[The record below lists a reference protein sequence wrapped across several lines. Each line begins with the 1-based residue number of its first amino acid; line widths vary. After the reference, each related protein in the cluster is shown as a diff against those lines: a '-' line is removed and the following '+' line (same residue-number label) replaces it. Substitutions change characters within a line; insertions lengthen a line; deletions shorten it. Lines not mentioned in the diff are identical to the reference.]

1 MEHEMIN
8 ALLSLT
14 VALVVTLSSSGITAL
29 ADFLQAQRPITDG
42 RDAQHDTLVLADFA
56 TATDRDGWYSR
67 TDTVMGGISDSAMEI
82 SSTGYAL
89 FSGVVRFDNNGGFAT
104 VQTDLPRARNLA
116 GYDGLTLRFRG
127 DGKTYGISV
136 RNTNRAIGYE
146 ASFTTQPNTWQEVR
160 LPWRLFVP
168 KRSGDILS
176 GYVLDPSNIR
186 SMRLIISGQAG
197 PYALEVSHIGAYFE
211 QGLYQ

>member
-8 ALLSLT
+8 SF
-14 VALVVTLSSSGITAL
+14 VALSFAVVLTLSNSGITAL
-29 ADFLQAQRPITDG
+29 ADFLQAKSPTPDG
-42 RDAQHDTLVLADFA
+42 LDAQHDALVLYDFA
-56 TATDRDGWYSR
+56 TAADRDGWYSR
-67 TDTVMGGISDSAMEI
+67 TDTVMGGISDSAMQTTE
-82 SSTGYAL
+82 TGSAL
-89 FSGVVRFDNNGGFAT
+89 FSGVVRFENNGGFAT

-116 GYDGLTLRFRG
+116 VYDGLTLRIRG

-146 ASFTTQPNTWQEVR
+146 ATFATQLNTWQEVR
-160 LPWRLFVP
+160 LPWRIFVP

-197 PYALEVSHIGAYFE
+197 PYALEVAKIGAYE
-211 QGLYQ
+211 N

>member
-1 MEHEMIN
+1 MEHKMIN
-8 ALLSLT
+8 GLLSFSMLLVLT
-14 VALVVTLSSSGITAL
+14 LTNSGITAL
-29 ADFLQAQRPITDG
+29 ADFLQAQRPTPDG
-42 RDAQHDTLVLADFA
+42 LDAQHDELVLYSFADPSSLDA
-56 TATDRDGWYSR
+56 WYSR
-67 TDTVMGGISDSAMEI
+67 TDTVMGGISDSAMQTTET
-82 SSTGYAL
+82 SSAL

-104 VQTDLPRARNLA
+104 VQTDLPSARNLD
-116 GYDGLTLRFRG
+116 GYDGLTLRVRG

-146 ASFTTQPNTWQEVR
+146 ATFATQPNTWQEVR
-160 LPWRLFVP
+160 LPWRIFVP

-197 PYALEVSHIGAYFE
+197 PYALEVAKIGAYE
-211 QGLYQ
+211 N

>member
-8 ALLSLT
+8 SLLSIAFL
-14 VALVVTLSSSGITAL
+14 VAVTLSSSGITAL
-29 ADFLQAQRPITDG
+29 ADFLQAQNPTPDG
-42 RDAQHDTLVLADFA
+42 LDAQHDALVLYDFA

-67 TDTVMGGISDSAMEI
+67 TDTVMGGISDSAMQTTE
-82 SSTGYAL
+82 TGSAL
-89 FSGVVRFDNNGGFAT
+89 FSGVVRFENNGGFAT
-104 VQTDLPRARNLA
+104 VQTDLPTARNLD
-116 GYDGLTLRFRG
+116 GYDGLTLRVRG

-146 ASFTTQPNTWQEVR
+146 ATFATQPNTWQEVR
-160 LPWRLFVP
+160 LPWRIFVP

-186 SMRLIISGQAG
+186 SLRLIISGQAG
-197 PYALEVSHIGAYFE
+197 PYALEVAQIGAYSNE
-211 QGLYQ
+211 